1 MQRNTKGL
9 PYTFYNCQVN
19 SFGKLNDTRI
29 KITYRLLHVYLLVR
43 TMYVILLPK

>member
-19 SFGKLNDTRI
+19 SLGKLNDTRI
-29 KITYRLLHVYLLVR
+29 KITYRLFTCVPTCTY
-43 TMYVILLPK
+43 YVHYITT